1 MCWGK
6 INFWGILDE
15 VHKYSKDILNERETI
30 FFFFNVFREA
40 TEWPFVEEICAYF
53 CID

>member
-1 MCWGK
+1 MK
-6 INFWGILDE
+6 E
-15 VHKYSKDILNERETI
+15 KR
-30 FFFFNVFREA
+30 FFFFLNVFREA

>member
-1 MCWGK
+1 MK
-6 INFWGILDE
+6 E
-15 VHKYSKDILNERETI
+15 KQ

-53 CID
+53 YID